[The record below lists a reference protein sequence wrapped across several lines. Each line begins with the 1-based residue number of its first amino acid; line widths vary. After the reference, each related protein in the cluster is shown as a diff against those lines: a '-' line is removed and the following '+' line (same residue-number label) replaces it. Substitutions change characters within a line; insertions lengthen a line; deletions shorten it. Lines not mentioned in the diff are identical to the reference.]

1 MKHKDLLKQ
10 QVLAAIITALTVAMS
25 ILVVIPVPAT
35 HGLVTLCEVGI
46 YTSAILFGNPVG
58 FMVGGASGF
67 LIDIIS
73 GYPVWCLFSLA
84 IHGLQGFTVAFLSK
98 KHKSGIINL
107 LIPLLAGS
115 VIMVVGYYLSTSLLF
130 GWPAGLASIPGN
142 LLQVGFGIV
151 VTILVVGSL
160 RKIKPNWAQ
169 G

>member
-1 MKHKDLLKQ
+1 MQRSKIRQ
-10 QVLAAIITALTVAMS
+10 EVLAAVLTALTVAMS

-58 FMVGGASGF
+58 VVVGGASGF

-73 GYPVWCLFSLA
+73 GYPVWCLFSLV
-84 IHGLQGFTVAFLSK
+84 IHGLQGFSVAYMTK
-98 KHKSGIINL
+98 NHKLGIANV
-107 LIPLLAGS
+107 LLALLVGS
-115 VIMVVGYYLSTSLLF
+115 TIMVVGYYLATSLLF

-142 LLQVGFGIV
+142 LVQVGFGV
-151 VTILVVGSL
+151 AVTVLVVESL
-160 RKIKPNWAQ
+160 IKIKPNWVK

>member
-1 MKHKDLLKQ
+1 MQ
-10 QVLAAIITALTVAMS
+10 TNRIRQEILAAILTALTVAMS

-58 FMVGGASGF
+58 VVVGGASGF

-73 GYPVWCLFSLA
+73 GYPVWCLFSLV
-84 IHGLQGFTVAFLSK
+84 IHGLQGFAVAYMTK
-98 KHKSGIINL
+98 KQKMGILNL
-107 LIPLLAGS
+107 LLPLLVGS
-115 VIMVVGYYLSTSLLF
+115 VIMVVGYYLATSLLF

-142 LLQVGFGIV
+142 LVQVAFGV
-151 VTILVVGSL
+151 AVTILVVGSL
-160 RKIKPNWAQ
+160 VKIKPNWLR